1 MKQLIKHLKYIKK
14 PVIAAMIFAVLSQV
28 SNLTL
33 PVLMS
38 SIINNGIA
46 NSDLDYVKNAGIIM
60 MIISGVSVVI
70 SVMNSYFSSRTA
82 TLFSKLLRKRL
93 FTKVESLS
101 KSDVEKIGT
110 PSLITRCTND
120 VRIMQD
126 FVLQCLRMIISAPIM
141 LFGGVVMSFI
151 LNPRL
156 AGIIFAL
163 IPIIGVIVA
172 IVIKTVIPMFRIRQK
187 QLDGINRFIRQKLS
201 VIRVC
206 ITAHRNCFAVIC

>member
-1 MKQLIKHLKYIKK
+1 MFKLFKGLKEIKGT
-14 PVIAAMIFAVLSQV
+14 VILAAVFAVLAQAGS
-28 SNLTL
+28 LIL
-33 PVLMS
+33 PLFMS
-38 SIINNGIA
+38 AIINNGIA

-163 IPIIGVIVA
+163 IPIIGDR
-172 IVIKTVIPMFRIRQK
+172 K
-187 QLDGINRFIRQKLS
+187 S
-201 VIRVC
+201 VV
-206 ITAHRNCFAVIC
+206 